1 MSSPILNALPSEGTD
16 TDFDLAAAGPLPPA
30 PASADWSA
38 DWWPVG
44 DQGET
49 GACVGWVV
57 ADGLLRRQFAEAG
70 RLAHAERL
78 SVRFIWMA
86 SKETDD
92 IVGQPTTFIEAAGTR
107 LKAALTVAVRYG
119 CVTEQVLGLDTA
131 QLYAG
136 QTDGFYALAER
147 YRPRSY
153 HNLSLSRGHSPA
165 DWRQWIGA
173 CGPLAVRLNVDAA
186 FMLPPGGLLSE
197 YRPAEARYGHVA

>member
-1 MSSPILNALPSEGTD
+1 METPILNVLPSEGTD

-44 DQGET
+44 NQGET

-57 ADGLLRRQFAEAG
+57 ADGVLRRQFAEAG
-70 RLAHAERL
+70 RLERDERL

-92 IVGQPTTFIEAAGTR
+92 IVGRPTTFIEAAGTR
-107 LKAALTVAVRYG
+107 LKAAFTVAQRFG
-119 CVTEQVLGLDTA
+119 CVTEQALGLDTS

-136 QTDGFYALAER
+136 STDGFYSLAER
-147 YRPRSY
+147 Y
-153 HNLSLSRGHSPA
+153 
-165 DWRQWIGA
+165 
-173 CGPLAVRLNVDAA
+173 
-186 FMLPPGGLLSE
+186 
-197 YRPAEARYGHVA
+197 